1 MCAAQ
6 PPCHRV
12 RGAVDGSK
20 VGTKQKGR
28 LRDDLRLEAA
38 RGNDGD
44 LLEPG
49 PRRRSGARVDEVMQL
64 APTPAA
70 GTACRGALVAQ
81 QQGRTA
87 ETNRPSVSHRP
98 RSPGAQVA
106 AEIDD
111 EVGSQR

>member
-1 MCAAQ
+1 M
-6 PPCHRV
+6 

-28 LRDDLRLEAA
+28 LGDDLRLEAA
-38 RGNDGD
+38 RRHDGD

-64 APTPAA
+64 APAPTLDAA
-70 GTACRGALVAQ
+70 RRGALVAQ
-81 QQGRTA
+81 QQGRA
-87 ETNRPSVSHRP
+87 AKSDRPSVSPRP
-98 RSPGAQVA
+98 RSPAAQVA

-111 EVGSQR
+111 D

>member
-6 PPCHRV
+6 PPRHRV
-12 RGAVDGSK
+12 GSAVGGSK

-28 LRDDLRLEAA
+28 LRDDLRLEAV
-38 RGNDGD
+38 RRNDGY

-49 PRRRSGARVDEVMQL
+49 PRRRSGARIDEVMQL
-64 APTPAA
+64 APTPTLDA
-70 GTACRGALVAQ
+70 ACRGALVAQ

-87 ETNRPSVSHRP
+87 EANRPSSSPRARP
-98 RSPGAQVA
+98 PRAQVA

-111 EVGSQR
+111 DVGS